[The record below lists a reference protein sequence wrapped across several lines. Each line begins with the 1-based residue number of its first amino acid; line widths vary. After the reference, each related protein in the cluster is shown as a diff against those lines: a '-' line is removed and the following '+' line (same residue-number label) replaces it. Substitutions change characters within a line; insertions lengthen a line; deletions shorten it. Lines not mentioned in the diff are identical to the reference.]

1 MLLEQLERADL
12 GFVPGADLRIS
23 LKRLMEQCPEIV
35 RTWQVYEDSEW
46 VGGLV
51 WLKDEK
57 RITYLLPVSTE
68 RGQALDVGTFL
79 LDALIRAHQG
89 KNVLL
94 DLEGSMIPGVARFY
108 RSFGAQKETYYFM
121 KSRCYGLF

>member
-1 MLLEQLERADL
+1 MGR
-12 GFVPGADLRIS
+12 
-23 LKRLMEQCPEIV
+23 
-35 RTWQVYEDSEW
+35 
-46 VGGLV
+46 GLV
-51 WLKDEK
+51 WLEDEK

-68 RGQALDVGTFL
+68 KGQALEVGTFL

-89 KNVLL
+89 KNLLL

-108 RSFGAQKETYYFM
+108 RSFGAQQETYYFM